1 MKKNE
6 FTVGLA
12 AADALPVLFFSG
24 TIAALSK
31 KLKNKLFLL
40 GAILC
45 ILAGTG
51 KVIWKF
57 IMAVKKVNIPILSRQ
72 MRFLM
77 PAGFA
82 GMIAGVCRSDPAVRR
97 SIGKN
102 ALNMPSVLFYG
113 LGAAGIAGMV
123 VCAKKMD
130 QKDAKAN
137 MIEQSINAAAQGS
150 FLAGTMLL

>member
-24 TIAALSK
+24 TIASLAK
-31 KLKNKLFLL
+31 KLKSGLFLL
-40 GAILC
+40 GAVIC
-45 ILAGTG
+45 IIAGTG
-51 KVIWKF
+51 KVLWKLVL
-57 IMAVKKVNIPILSRQ
+57 AVKKVNVKLLNKQ

-82 GMIAGVCRSDPAVRR
+82 AMIAGIARSDKKVLRAIGRRAV
-97 SIGKN
+97 S
-102 ALNMPSVLFYG
+102 MPSALFYA
-113 LGAAGIAGMV
+113 LGAAGIGGMV

-130 QKDAKAN
+130 QEDARAN
-137 MIEQSINAAAQGS
+137 MIEQGINAAAQGS
-150 FLAGTMLL
+150 IMIGTMLL